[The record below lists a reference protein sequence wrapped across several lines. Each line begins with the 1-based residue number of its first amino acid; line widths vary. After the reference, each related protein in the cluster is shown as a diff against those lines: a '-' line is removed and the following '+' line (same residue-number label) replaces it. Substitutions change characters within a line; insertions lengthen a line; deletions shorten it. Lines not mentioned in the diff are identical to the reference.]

1 MAKFIG
7 IMIGLAVGMAFALTI
22 TGKRSGDRMDELHRN
37 RFPRLPR
44 T

>member
-7 IMIGLAVGMAFALTI
+7 IMLVLAAGMAFAIMI
-22 TGKRSGDRMDELHRN
+22 TGKRSGDKMEQLHHN
-37 RFPRLPR
+37 RFPRPPR